1 MPSAPCQVRRRQP
14 TIRRRP
20 VDLYPYHGW
29 RWPQVVGLTAREAE
43 RRIKQDCPGVYCE
56 VVSEKALLT
65 MCYRSA
71 RVRIMVDGYGK
82 VVGTPHVG

>member
-1 MPSAPCQVRRRQP
+1 MPSAPCQVGRQQP
-14 TIRRRP
+14 TIRRRLG
-20 VDLYPYHGW
+20 DLQYFGW
-29 RWPQVVGLTAREAE
+29 RWPQVVGLPAHEAE

-71 RVRIMVDGYGK
+71 RVRIMVDGHGK